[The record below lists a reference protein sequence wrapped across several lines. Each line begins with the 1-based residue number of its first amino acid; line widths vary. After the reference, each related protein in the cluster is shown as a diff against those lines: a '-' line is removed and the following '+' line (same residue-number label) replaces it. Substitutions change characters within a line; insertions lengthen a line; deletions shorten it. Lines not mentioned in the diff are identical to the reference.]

1 MKIVKDGDDAF
12 RTVMEAS
19 DAHEETITSS
29 IEEIERLLA
38 DIKKRGWSREIR
50 EKDRCNRYWRYSH
63 VERSLDH
70 IIGDAQTALRDIK
83 FLDIPKSSNPADPSR
98 VFTEEP
104 HVANEESIT
113 RSIEQISTMIDEIF
127 THGYSLE
134 IRKKDQHGEVERML
148 RTIDGAARAALRD
161 IKFLDFPELS
171 NPGDPKGIQ

>member
-1 MKIVKDGDDAF
+1 DDAF

-19 DAHEETITSS
+19 DAQEETITSS
-29 IEEIERLLA
+29 IDAIEHLLA

-83 FLDIPKSSNPADPSR
+83 FLDISESSNPTDPSR

-104 HVANEESIT
+104 RVANEESIT
-113 RSIEQISTMIDEIF
+113 RIIEQISTMIDEIF
-127 THGYSLE
+127 MHGYSPE
-134 IRKKDQHGEVERML
+134 IRKKDQRGE
-148 RTIDGAARAALRD
+148 
-161 IKFLDFPELS
+161 
-171 NPGDPKGIQ
+171 